1 MILVTVGTNETP
13 FDRLLRAA
21 GTLVDLDELVV
32 QYGSSA
38 LRPDGARCVDF
49 LPFDELTEL
58 VASARVVVTHAGA
71 GSVLV
76 CLAAGKRPVVMPR
89 LHAFGEAVDDHQLI
103 FARQLAG
110 AGLLTVVGD
119 GAELEKAVR
128 EANGAERALRGADA
142 LAADLSSYLR
152 ESLGAG

>member
-1 MILVTVGTNETP
+1 VILVTVGTNETP

-32 QYGSSA
+32 QYGSSD
-38 LRPDGARCVDF
+38 LRLDGARCVDF
-49 LPFDELTEL
+49 LPFDQLTEL

-76 CLAAGKRPVVMPR
+76 CLAVGKRPVVMPR

-110 AGLLTVVGD
+110 AGLLTVVDD
-119 GAELEKAVR
+119 GAELEEAVR
-128 EANGAERALRGADA
+128 EANGGERALRGADA